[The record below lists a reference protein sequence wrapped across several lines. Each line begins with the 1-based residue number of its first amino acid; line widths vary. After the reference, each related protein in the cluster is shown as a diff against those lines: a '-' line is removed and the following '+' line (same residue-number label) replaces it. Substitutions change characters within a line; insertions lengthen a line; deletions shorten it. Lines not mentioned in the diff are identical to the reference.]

1 MRKPLL
7 LTGITLLALTVSVAA
22 EEPPPIAG
30 NYKKLAACV
39 YRVLDGDR
47 PGAFRLTDLGDE
59 INVFTMI
66 PAPAGD
72 GVMLQTNKATFR
84 KIAENSTAV
93 VVEKD
98 TKGMFDLRNI
108 VTNCAAK

>member
-39 YRVLDGDR
+39 YLALEGYNRFV
-47 PGAFRLTDLGDE
+47 DLGDE
-59 INVFTMI
+59 IDVFTMI

-84 KIAENSTAV
+84 KIAEDSTAV

-98 TKGMFDLRNI
+98 TKGMFDLRKI
-108 VTNCAAK
+108 ATNCAAK

>member
-7 LTGITLLALTVSVAA
+7 LTSITLLALTVSVAA
-22 EEPPPIAG
+22 EEYPPIAG
-30 NYKKLAACV
+30 NYMKLATCV
-39 YRVLDGDR
+39 YRALEGFLAGYNRFV
-47 PGAFRLTDLGDE
+47 DLGDE
-59 INVFTMI
+59 IDVFTTI

-84 KIAENSTAV
+84 KTAEDSTAV

-98 TKGMFDLRNI
+98 TKGMFDLRKI
-108 VTNCAAK
+108 ATNCATK